1 MSEES
6 IEKVTTSDITFAPTL
21 INYYPLPDSKCNGLS
36 LISKSNSLLFV
47 DATKIYQFRAKDLEI
62 KDFTLSLGNISR
74 DFTIDN
80 MGGGGRE
87 RGGLKGIVKVFLLI
101 LMLLILMIL

>member
-6 IEKVTTSDITFAPTL
+6 IEKITTSDITFAPTL
-21 INYYPLPDSKCNGLS
+21 INYLS

-80 MGGGGRE
+80 MGG